1 MAKFS
6 TTWSRRSTWGPR
18 WQSWKNHGRCSW
30 LQRQEEQALC
40 LQQIEVFLTPML
52 ELQLVS
58 PASVPEEPED
68 VPRVASALVPGPE
81 LEPPGP
87 LDPRP
92 VTSAGM
98 ALHLA
103 EPQPGPNTTRPHA
116 TSTWDIPGVVSGP
129 ELEPPGPSG
138 PGPVKPSRMTLCLA
152 EPQQDPDPTRP
163 CATSIWDIPGVVSAP
178 VPGPKLEPHEPSG
191 PGPVTP
197 AGMAPGLA
205 EPEPTS
211 PSAISTQDVPR
222 EEKPTILAFPPRL
235 VAEQLTLMY
244 TALFTRLTYSDC
256 KAYFLNQPHMRGIE
270 HLAPTIHKEC
280 LALKNFASLHA
291 ILLALK
297 SRTVHHLEST
307 WGHVSWKRFRMYK
320 KLKRRDKCIN
330 RKWLLKE
337 ADSMVQQQL
346 WDAWGTEDRRK
357 QGRVPFLGMFLDDL
371 LLDKLP
377 EHNEDADRMK
387 ERKVNGCSILP
398 GKITA
403 VLREIVMHRTL
414 AFDYNLEPKEH
425 FMSFLQAV
433 EPLDEEESYTVLPA
447 GAPRPE
453 GQQKGTVMVLHV
465 PQCLNL
471 LARASCCHRPAA
483 LLVSW
488 LRAGGELPLQAGS
501 TWCPRTLVCLLFLFL
516 PLHLLSL
523 CWADALVPHR
533 WADSG
538 SSPGCCCILRGLY
551 VAAANLA
558 TFMLCPPL
566 CSWPAGQM

>member
-471 LARASCCHRPAA
+471 LARARA
-483 LLVSW
+483 LRMCSPSQRGLAWRGV
-488 LRAGGELPLQAGS
+488 PGS
-501 TWCPRTLVCLLFLFL
+501 AQTPPCGAPGWR
-516 PLHLLSL
+516 H
-523 CWADALVPHR
+523 
-533 WADSG
+533 
-538 SSPGCCCILRGLY
+538 SPGLMLQVEPQTGTGEADVGPPDSLR
-551 VAAANLA
+551 
-558 TFMLCPPL
+558 
-566 CSWPAGQM
+566 